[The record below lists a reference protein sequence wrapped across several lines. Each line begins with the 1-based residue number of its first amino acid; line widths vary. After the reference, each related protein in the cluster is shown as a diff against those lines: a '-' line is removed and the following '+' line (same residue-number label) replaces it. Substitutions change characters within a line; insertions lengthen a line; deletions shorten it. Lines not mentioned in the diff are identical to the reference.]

1 MKRILIIGATG
12 TVGRSVISQLPS
24 EGLSLRALTRNPPAA
39 NLPAHVQL
47 FQGDLTNPS
56 SLDSALAG
64 SDSVFLVWTA
74 PPTSAASAIPYI
86 AARVPQIIFLS
97 SPHQTPHPFFRQP
110 NPLANLHAEIE
121 RLIQSSGIRWTFL
134 RPGMFAAN
142 SLHWW
147 APTLRAD
154 PNVTIIHWPYA
165 EAPTAPIH
173 EADIGAVAAHALLE
187 NTHSGKDYVL
197 TGPDS
202 LTQALQIQILG
213 EVLGRPLCLQEMSRA
228 EAERDLLPGIP
239 RAAISMLLNAWAA
252 ALGQPAYVTDSV
264 YNLTGTPARSFRQW
278 ATDHAAAFGIGV
290 AIHASAE
297 GPTSVGL

>member
-12 TVGRSVISQLPS
+12 TVGRAVISELPS
-24 EGLSLRALTRNPPAA
+24 EGLSLRAFTRNPKSA

-56 SLDSALAG
+56 SLDSALANT
-64 SDSVFLVWTA
+64 DAVFLVWTA
-74 PPTSAASAIPYI
+74 PATAAASAIPYI
-86 AARVPQIIFLS
+86 AARVRQLVFLS

-121 RLIQSSGIRWTFL
+121 RLIQSSAVQWTFL

-147 APTLRAD
+147 APQLRAD
-154 PNVTIIHWPYA
+154 SNATVIRWPYA
-165 EAPTAPIH
+165 EAPTAPVH
-173 EADIGAVAAHALLE
+173 EADIGAAGARVLLE
-187 NTHSGKDYVL
+187 NHHSGKDYVL

-202 LTQALQIQILG
+202 LTQAQQVQILG
-213 EVLGRPLCLQEMSRA
+213 EVLGRPLRLQEMSRA
-228 EAERDLLPGIP
+228 EAERDALPGIP

-252 ALGQPAYVTDSV
+252 ALGQPAYVTSCV
-264 YNLTGTPARSFRQW
+264 EQLTGRPARSFRQW
-278 ATDHAAAFGIGV
+278 VSDHAASFR
-290 AIHASAE
+290 H
-297 GPTSVGL
+297 PTAQS

>member
-1 MKRILIIGATG
+1 MKRILLIGATG

-39 NLPAHVQL
+39 NLPAHVQP
-47 FQGDLTNPS
+47 FHGDLTNPS
-56 SLDSALAG
+56 SLDSALA
-64 SDSVFLVWTA
+64 DVDTVFLVWTA
-74 PPTSAASAIPYI
+74 PPTAAASAIPYI

-121 RLIQSSGIRWTFL
+121 RLIQASGVQWTFL

-147 APTLRAD
+147 APQLLAD
-154 PNVTIIHWPYA
+154 PKATVIRWPYA

-173 EADIGAVAAHALLE
+173 EADIGAAGARVLLE
-187 NTHSGKDYVL
+187 NHHSGKDYVL
-197 TGPDS
+197 TGPES
-202 LTQALQIQILG
+202 LTQAQQVQILG
-213 EVLGRPLCLQEMSRA
+213 EVLSRPLRLQEMPRA
-228 EAERDLLPGIP
+228 EAERDPLPGIP
-239 RAAISMLLNAWAA
+239 RGAISMLLNAWAA

-264 YNLTGTPARSFRQW
+264 HNLTGTPARSFRQW
-278 ATDHAAAFGIGV
+278 ATDHAASFRP
-290 AIHASAE
+290 STAE
-297 GPTSVGL
+297 P